1 MTSTPEKLDVEKANS
16 VFAVLRDS
24 PTIEDLLGFKQ
35 FAVSIAKNISNYSG
49 LLETCQS
56 GRLAV
61 E

>member
-49 LLETCQS
+49 LLETC
-56 GRLAV
+56 
-61 E
+61 